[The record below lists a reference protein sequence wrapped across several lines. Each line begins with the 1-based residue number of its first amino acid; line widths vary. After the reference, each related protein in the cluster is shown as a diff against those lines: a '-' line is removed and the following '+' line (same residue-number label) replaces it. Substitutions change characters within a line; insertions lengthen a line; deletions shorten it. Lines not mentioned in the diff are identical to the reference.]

1 VNTRIRRLGLFLTI
15 CYVAVFA
22 MLNWVQVF
30 HADALSERPENVDVF
45 RRNFARNRGTITTA
59 DDVVIARS
67 VRTHDE
73 YQFQREYPEGDLF
86 AAITGFYSFEFGA
99 TGLERTYDEELVGD
113 TAEQQIRGLADLF
126 VGDDQVGNLATTVRN
141 DLQSKARELL
151 GQRRGA
157 VVALDPRTGGV
168 LALWDYPSYDP
179 NRLATHDFEEAR
191 GARAFLQPDNPDS
204 SLIATSYQDR
214 FFPGS
219 TFKTVV
225 ASSGLKFG
233 VVTQDSPDYPV
244 EAAYPPPD
252 GQPIANSHTCGGT
265 LFQILAESC
274 NSSFARM
281 AVEDLGE
288 DQTREGAEA
297 FGFDDEPPI
306 DLPDPVESHFPT
318 SSELQ
323 GSDAFLAQSAI
334 GQFSVQATP
343 LQMALVAAGIANDGV
358 IMEPYVVDE
367 LRDGDGEV
375 VSSHDED
382 IWRQP
387 ISAEDAATMQEA
399 MRGVVNGSGGTA
411 TTLQGIGDLD
421 VGAKTGTAQLGT
433 DPPSSHAWMIA
444 WAGPPGGEPEIAV
457 AVLVEA
463 QPGVG
468 SEATGNSEAGPI
480 ARCMIATAMQVGGV
494 C

>member
-1 VNTRIRRLGLFLTI
+1 VNARIRRLGIFLSL
-15 CYVAVFA
+15 CYIAIFA

-45 RRNFARNRGTITTA
+45 RRDFARNRGTITTA
-59 DDVVIARS
+59 DGTVIARS

-73 YQFQREYPEGDLF
+73 FDFQREYPEGDLY
-86 AAITGFYSFEFGA
+86 APITGYYSFEFGA
-99 TGLERTYDEELVGD
+99 QGLERTYNQELVGD

-126 VGDDQVGNLATTVRN
+126 VGDDQVGNLTTTIRD

-157 VVALDPRTGGV
+157 VVVLNPQTGAV

-179 NRLATHDFEEAR
+179 NALATHDLEDAR
-191 GARAFLQPDNPDS
+191 GARAFLQPDSPDS
-204 SLIATSYQDR
+204 PLIASSYQDR

-219 TFKTVV
+219 TMKVIIG
-225 ASSGLKFG
+225 SSGLKFG
-233 VVTQDSPDYPV
+233 VVTPDSPSYPV
-244 EAAYPPPD
+244 EASYTPPD
-252 GQPIANSHTCGGT
+252 TTRPLANSHTCGGT
-265 LFQILAESC
+265 LFEILAESC
-274 NSSFARM
+274 NTSFARM
-281 AVEDLGE
+281 AVENLGE
-288 DQTREGAEA
+288 DRTREGAEA

-306 DLPDPVESHFPT
+306 DLPDPVASHFPT
-318 SSELQ
+318 AAELQ

-343 LQMALVAAGIANDGV
+343 LQMALAAAGIANDGV
-358 IMEPYVVDE
+358 IMEPHVVDE
-367 LRDGDGEV
+367 LRDGDGDV
-375 VSSHDED
+375 VNSHDDD

-399 MRGVVNGSGGTA
+399 MRGVVTGGTA
-411 TTLQGIGDLD
+411 TNLQGIGDLD

-444 WAGPPGGEPEIAV
+444 WAGHPGQEAEIAV

-468 SEATGNSEAGPI
+468 SEATGNGEAGPI
-480 ARCMIATAMQVGGV
+480 ARCMIAVGLGV
-494 C
+494 DGIC